1 MCSSDLSVPLCLS
14 LWVIGKIRK
23 MGTLGRAIHTVGNRI
38 RGTAQAQARVGSLLQ
53 GSHHIEKHLS
63 RHRTLITVAPNASVI
78 GDVQINKGSFI
89 SYASVS
95 RDLQYPRAMGMGQVR
110 RFSED
115 VSHMPEMEDSDVL
128 NAFKDLMAADWAE
141 LPSAVVKDAK
151 TAISKNTDDKAG
163 QEALKNVFRAA
174 EAVEEFGG
182 ILTSIKMEIDDS
194 IGMSGEGVK
203 PLPNDITDA
212 LRTAYQRYAEY
223 LDSFEPEEVYLK
235 KKVEMELGT
244 KMIHLKMRCSGLGSE
259 WGKVTVLGTS
269 GLSGSYVEQRA

>member
-1 MCSSDLSVPLCLS
+1 
-14 LWVIGKIRK
+14 

-78 GDVQINKGSFI
+78 GDVQINKSSFI

>member
-1 MCSSDLSVPLCLS
+1 M
-14 LWVIGKIRK
+14 
-23 MGTLGRAIHTVGNRI
+23 
-38 RGTAQAQARVGSLLQ
+38 
-53 GSHHIEKHLS
+53 
-63 RHRTLITVAPNASVI
+63 
-78 GDVQINKGSFI
+78 
-89 SYASVS
+89 
-95 RDLQYPRAMGMGQVR
+95 QYPRAMGMGQVR

-194 IGMSGEGVK
+194 IGMSGEVCLFVSFTK
-203 PLPNDITDA
+203 PF
-212 LRTAYQRYAEY
+212 
-223 LDSFEPEEVYLK
+223 S
-235 KKVEMELGT
+235 
-244 KMIHLKMRCSGLGSE
+244 
-259 WGKVTVLGTS
+259 
-269 GLSGSYVEQRA
+269 

>member
-1 MCSSDLSVPLCLS
+1 
-14 LWVIGKIRK
+14 
-23 MGTLGRAIHTVGNRI
+23 MGTLGRAIHTLGNRI
-38 RGTAQAQARVGSLLQ
+38 RGTAQSLDRVGSLLQ
-53 GSHHIEKHLS
+53 GSHHIEEHLS
-63 RHRTLITVAPNASVI
+63 RHRTLMTVVDKSPLVAPNASVTI
-78 GDVQINKGSFI
+78 GKGSSI
-89 SYASVS
+89 WYGCVR
-95 RDLQYPRAMGMGQVR
+95 RDLQYSRAIGVGQVR

-115 VSHMPEMEDSDVL
+115 VSHMPEMKDSDVL

-141 LPSAVVKDAK
+141 LPSAVVRNAK
-151 TAISKNTDDKAG
+151 SAISKNTDDKAG

-212 LRTAYQRYAEY
+212 LRTAYQRYADY

>member
-1 MCSSDLSVPLCLS
+1 
-14 LWVIGKIRK
+14 

-174 EAVEEFGG
+174 EA
-182 ILTSIKMEIDDS
+182 
-194 IGMSGEGVK
+194 GVK